1 MAFSTNEEQL
11 QGACPGLCDID
22 VSAPPPPLLYLIVPL
37 TQAAPKA
44 GFLETRLMCQTCN
57 AGQIKMHA
65 QIYNKI
71 ALKRLSADKHRAMP
85 NSQKQFYFKHHDS
98 NIETGP
104 TL

>member
-1 MAFSTNEEQL
+1 
-11 QGACPGLCDID
+11 
-22 VSAPPPPLLYLIVPL
+22 
-37 TQAAPKA
+37 
-44 GFLETRLMCQTCN
+44 
-57 AGQIKMHA
+57 MHA

-71 ALKRLSADKHRAMP
+71 ALKRLSADRHTAMP